1 MLLQVKMLI
10 QLILYPIKFI
20 IMGEVKVNANNVNEL
35 WLDNEQFLALIFD
48 FTKLFSQLNLD
59 TNNGSIL
66 GNYIHVFNLSTN
78 NVQIFGTNVPDTT
91 VLAKSSKLIELTNF
105 VSNATITYRNL
116 GSAELKLMWNFH
128 YSNTNN
134 RSNFNYNTINLR
146 NTDYSN
152 NYEFVTFGGVII
164 IFNA

>member
-1 MLLQVKMLI
+1 
-10 QLILYPIKFI
+10 
-20 IMGEVKVNANNVNEL
+20 MGEVKVNADNVNEL
-35 WLDNEQFLALIFD
+35 RLDNEQFLALIFD

-59 TNNGSIL
+59 TSGGSRL

-116 GSAELKLMWNFH
+116 GSAELKLILNFH

-146 NTDYSN
+146 NTDYSD

>member
-1 MLLQVKMLI
+1 
-10 QLILYPIKFI
+10 
-20 IMGEVKVNANNVNEL
+20 MGEVKVNADNVNEL
-35 WLDNEQFLALIFD
+35 WLNNEQFLAFD

-59 TNNGSIL
+59 TNGGDRL
-66 GNYIHVFNLSTN
+66 GNFIHVFNLSTN
-78 NVQIFGTNVPDTT
+78 DVQIFGTNVSDTT

-105 VSNATITYRNL
+105 VSNATITCRNL
-116 GSAELKLMWNFH
+116 GSAELKLMLNFH

-134 RSNFNYNTINLR
+134 RSNFKYNTINLR
-146 NTDYSN
+146 NTDYSG

>member
-1 MLLQVKMLI
+1 
-10 QLILYPIKFI
+10 
-20 IMGEVKVNANNVNEL
+20 MGEVKVNADNVNEL

-59 TNNGSIL
+59 TSGGSIL

-116 GSAELKLMWNFH
+116 GSAEIM
-128 YSNTNN
+128 
-134 RSNFNYNTINLR
+134 
-146 NTDYSN
+146 
-152 NYEFVTFGGVII
+152 GG
-164 IFNA
+164 

>member
-1 MLLQVKMLI
+1 
-10 QLILYPIKFI
+10 
-20 IMGEVKVNANNVNEL
+20 MGEVKVNADNVNEL
-35 WLDNEQFLALIFD
+35 WLNNEQFLAFD

-59 TNNGSIL
+59 TNGGNRL
-66 GNYIHVFNLSTN
+66 GNFIHVFNLSTN
-78 NVQIFGTNVPDTT
+78 DVQIFGTNVPDTT
-91 VLAKSSKLIELTNF
+91 VLAKSSKIITLPDSITN
-105 VSNATITYRNL
+105 VTIRYRNL
-116 GSAELKLMWNFH
+116 GSAELKLMLNFH

-146 NTDYSN
+146 NTDYSD